1 MNQMETVLL
10 SIILNPALEES
21 LIDWLLGRNDVSGF
35 SSFPIN
41 GHGSHA
47 GKMNMSEQ
55 VAGRQQQIMV
65 QVQTSRIIAD
75 SMIQDLKRDYGGTD
89 FHYWLVPV
97 LDADHLG
104 MD

>member
-35 SSFPIN
+35 STSPIN

-47 GKMNMSEQ
+47 GTMNMSEQ
-55 VAGRQQQIMV
+55 VTGRKQQIIV
-65 QVQTSRIIAD
+65 QVQTSRVIAD
-75 SMIQDLKRDYGGTD
+75 SIIEDLKRDYGDTGI
-89 FHYWLVPV
+89 HYWLVPV

-104 MD
+104 TN